1 MEAQVRSVRHA
12 LAIMRLLA
20 PGGALTLSEIAR
32 ACALSPSSCL
42 SLLRTLVAERV
53 LTVAPGKRYALA
65 PAWGEG
71 AARWADPNAAIVARA
86 RPLLTELARAIDA
99 PIGLWQVVPRGRL
112 QLVALG
118 ESAAATRIHMVV
130 GQRQPIG
137 GGAAGRALAAAQEVD
152 DEELAARFA
161 GVRWEGAL
169 DFATYRAQV
178 AAAARDGYAVDERF
192 GHAGI
197 RSLAAVVPGTEPA
210 LCVSA
215 SFFADAAPVSVAVV
229 GERLRALGE
238 RLAGQH
244 AGAQPA
250 ASASRT
256 R

>member
-1 MEAQVRSVRHA
+1 MEASVRSVSHA

-20 PGGALTLSEIAR
+20 TGEALTLSEIAR

-53 LTVAPGKRYALA
+53 LAGAPGKRYMLA
-65 PAWGEG
+65 PAWGKGVE
-71 AARWADPNAAIVARA
+71 RWADPHAAIIAAA

-99 PIGLWQVVPRGRL
+99 PVGLWEVVPRGRL

-118 ESAAATRIHMVV
+118 ESAAATRIHMAV

-137 GGAAGRALAAAQEVD
+137 GGATGRALAAAQGVSEA
-152 DEELAARFA
+152 ELAARFA
-161 GVRWEGAL
+161 GVRWEQGLSFEA
-169 DFATYRAQV
+169 YRTQV
-178 AAAARDGYAVDERF
+178 AEAARNGFAIDDRF

-197 RSLAAVVPGTEPA
+197 RSLAAVVPGAEPA

-215 SFFADAAPVSVAVV
+215 SFFADTPIDEAET

-238 RLAGQH
+238 RLAEE
-244 AGAQPA
+244 A
-250 ASASRT
+250 R